1 MLINIL
7 IILVSAAIVV
17 VAYAVGEERGYRQGV
32 DDVLDELESEDC
44 DCPECLAE
52 ELEEDIEFDEIPLG
66 YEAEFVIRGNDTIE
80 EPKPKA
86 KKKVAKKKVAKK
98 KK

>member
-1 MLINIL
+1 MLINIF

-44 DCPECLAE
+44 DCLECQIE
-52 ELEEDIEFDEIPLG
+52 ELEKALAQKE
-66 YEAEFVIRGNDTIE
+66 
-80 EPKPKA
+80 KA
-86 KKKVAKKKVAKK
+86 KKVVKEKSKK